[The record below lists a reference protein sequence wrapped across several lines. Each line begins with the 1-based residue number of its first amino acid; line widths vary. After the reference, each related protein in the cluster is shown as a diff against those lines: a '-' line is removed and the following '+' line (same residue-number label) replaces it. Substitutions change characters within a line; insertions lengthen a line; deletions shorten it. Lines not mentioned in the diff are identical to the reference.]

1 MKIQIGVTE
10 KMKLYNVYRICKKYI
25 DFNEIIEV
33 TSNEELNPAGTK
45 KITVYSI
52 KNWSDLKN
60 VLIYILKIPALTP
73 YVADCIRTV
82 PDTLQE
88 DKIIRVNHDK
98 YSVINNKQNIL
109 KSKMK
114 NIVEL
119 YESLNIETD
128 GNGIDI
134 KLPPCDDLKEYI
146 NYLKE
151 LDFIFSQC
159 PFLQHNN
166 EVLKFNSVDVGSNWI
181 KLTVATAS
189 TCLILNSVASIL
201 DKAIALRSHYITVQ
215 QQEELLRSQQIKNE
229 IAEEDILLFKKL
241 KNAGMDLI
249 IKNAEN
255 EFGKSLNPEETDKA
269 KRSLDKLVMLLDK
282 GCEIYATLDAPE
294 DVQLLFPEIQEN
306 LELPESII
314 KYIEEKE
321 TPSE

>member
-82 PDTLQE
+82 PDILQE

>member
-1 MKIQIGVTE
+1 MGVTA
-10 KMKLYNVYRICKKYI
+10 KMKLYNVYRLCKKHL
-25 DFNEIIEV
+25 DFQEKIEV
-33 TSNEELNPAGTK
+33 SHTEELNPAGTK

-52 KNWSDLKN
+52 KNWPNLKN
-60 VLIYILKIPALTP
+60 VLIYISKIPALTP
-73 YVADCIRTV
+73 YVDDCIRAI

-88 DKIIRVNHDK
+88 DKIIRVNYDK

-109 KSKMK
+109 KSKMQ
-114 NIVEL
+114 NIIKL
-119 YESLNIETD
+119 YESLNIGTD
-128 GNGIDI
+128 ENGIDI
-134 KLPPCDDLKEYI
+134 KLPPCGDLKEYI
-146 NYLKE
+146 NYLKD

-159 PFLQHNN
+159 PFLQYDN
-166 EVLKFNSVDVGSNWI
+166 EVLKFDSVDVGSNWV

-201 DKAIALRSHYITVQ
+201 DKAIALRSHYISVQ

-241 KNAGMDLI
+241 KSAGMDLI

-282 GCEIYATLDAPE
+282 GCEIYVTLDTPE

-321 TPSE
+321 TPLE